1 MRNKSYLVPLIG
13 FVLISLIGAIILWL
27 PICNN
32 MEISFHEAFFASV
45 STVTGTAILKSPL
58 VEQFNFIGQ
67 LVILV
72 LMEVG
77 ALGFIV
83 FISYIWAKSNK
94 KMKISDIMMVNDN
107 TGGDNDYNTIKE
119 HSMFV
124 FNLVWKVQLVGAILL
139 SIRFIPEFGMLD
151 GIWYGIFHSISAFT
165 NVGFDILG
173 TTSLLKYKSDIYLQ
187 IVLILLMMIG
197 SIGIFVIEDLKKN
210 KFKSFNKLKLQT
222 KIILIYSLIFTIV
235 PAILI
240 KIFEP
245 QMSILNSLFMA
256 LSARTAGFSLIN
268 LESFSVA
275 SKLLLI
281 IIMFIGGAPA
291 STAGGMRVV
300 VPAIIIATVIAT
312 LRGRENTI
320 MFWKKIPNMVVRKAF
335 AIFIIFIVLA
345 IFSSMLLAYCNKE
358 ASLLEVIFESISAL
372 SNAGL
377 VVDGTTSINVIGDL
391 LLLFLMFIGR
401 IGPIAMVLAF
411 VHDEPIDRLV
421 EYPSENVILY

>member
-1 MRNKSYLVPLIG
+1 MKNKSYLVPLVGLI
-13 FVLISLIGAIILWL
+13 LISIIGTIILWL

-45 STVTGTAILKSPL
+45 STVTGTAILKTPIL
-58 VEQFNFIGQ
+58 EQFNFIGQ

-83 FISYIWAKSNK
+83 FISYVWARSNK
-94 KMKISDIMMVNDN
+94 KMRFSDIMMVSDN

-124 FNLVWKVQLVGAILL
+124 FNTVWKVQLVGAILL
-139 SIRFIPEFGMLD
+139 SIRFIPEFGMLN

-187 IVLILLMMIG
+187 IVLILLMLIG

-281 IIMFIGGAPA
+281 IVMLIGGAPA

-335 AIFIIFIVLA
+335 TIFIIFIVLA
-345 IFSSMLLAYCNKE
+345 LFSSMLLAYCNKD

-377 VVDGTTSINVIGDL
+377 VVDGSTSINIIGDL
-391 LLLFLMFIGR
+391 LLLLLMFVGR

-421 EYPSENVILY
+421 DYPTENVILY

>member
-210 KFKSFNKLKLQT
+210 KFKGFNKLKLQT

>member
-13 FVLISLIGAIILWL
+13 FILISLIGAIILWL

-124 FNLVWKVQLVGAILL
+124 FNLVWKVQLIGAILL
-139 SIRFIPEFGMLD
+139 AIRFVPEFGIEK

-173 TTSLLKYKSDIYLQ
+173 TTSLLKYESDIYLQ

-281 IIMFIGGAPA
+281 IIMLIGGAPA